1 MSPKGRPNGEYRSAK
16 HEGTPAK
23 RSGQVLLSGA
33 RGRLLPLSVPFR
45 YFAAAAVFHVLAWL
59 ALLAGASDVPRF
71 AGGLGWPLA
80 ALHFVTLGV
89 LVMTAIGASLQLM
102 PVATRQPVHS
112 ERGPAAIF
120 WLYTPAVAALALGM
134 GTASPPLLGAGA
146 AMVTVALAA
155 YAWLLG
161 RNLAA
166 ARGMP
171 GVIAHGWIALA
182 CLLVTLA
189 TALSLAYSYAGFA
202 LLDRSVA
209 LALHVAVAVYGFMG
223 MLSLGLSYILV
234 PMFALAKAPD
244 ERWVLVSC
252 ALGAAALAL
261 ASCAALGLAPP
272 LARLAAIGFALAAV
286 WVHLVLMARALRI
299 GLRREL
305 GRPFKLVRLAW
316 ALLVAS
322 LLAALGLELDAPVPG
337 LPTLFGVVLI
347 GWLLTFLLGVLQRI
361 APFLASMHAVGGPG
375 RPPSPSMLTD
385 ERPLA
390 AHYACHLAAFA
401 LLALAV
407 VAGNSVLAALAAIAG
422 TAGALAY
429 AGFLATLSRRI
440 AGRVGKPS
448 AVA

>member
-1 MSPKGRPNGEYRSAK
+1 
-16 HEGTPAK
+16 
-23 RSGQVLLSGA
+23 
-33 RGRLLPLSVPFR
+33 
-45 YFAAAAVFHVLAWL
+45 
-59 ALLAGASDVPRF
+59 
-71 AGGLGWPLA
+71 
-80 ALHFVTLGV
+80 
-89 LVMTAIGASLQLM
+89 
-102 PVATRQPVHS
+102 
-112 ERGPAAIF
+112 
-120 WLYTPAVAALALGM
+120 
-134 GTASPPLLGAGA
+134 
-146 AMVTVALAA
+146 
-155 YAWLLG
+155 
-161 RNLAA
+161 
-166 ARGMP
+166 
-171 GVIAHGWIALA
+171 
-182 CLLVTLA
+182 
-189 TALSLAYSYAGFA
+189 
-202 LLDRSVA
+202 
-209 LALHVAVAVYGFMG
+209 
-223 MLSLGLSYILV
+223 
-234 PMFALAKAPD
+234 
-244 ERWVLVSC
+244 VLVSC